1 MLMLTSKVQN
11 LMSLENHIFLQIS
24 IHEDSLL
31 FLEDFLEHLSLLFQ
45 ISLFTATV
53 CFERFPCFLVD
64 SLSAVPHFM
73 IPGIRTACFRYFDED
88 SLPPSDFLEDLLQAD
103 PVFLIYLNAS
113 ILTVCCSRFPWMFT
127 SSPKSFLFPERLT
140 TCSKCSKSESEEV
153 KVAADTFLW
162 TYLYRVPDISINL

>member
-1 MLMLTSKVQN
+1 
-11 LMSLENHIFLQIS
+11 MSLENHIFLQIF

-31 FLEDFLEHLSLLFQ
+31 FFQISLKIFLSLLFQ
-45 ISLFTATV
+45 ISCLLEYSLSPLKDFLVSLWICCLLFHISWLLEYLLPVSDISMRIHYLLQISWKIYCLLLQISLFTW
-53 CFERFPCFLVD
+53 
-64 SLSAVPHFM
+64 
-73 IPGIRTACFRYFDED
+73 
-88 SLPPSDFLEDLLQAD
+88 
-103 PVFLIYLNAS
+103 

-127 SSPKSFLFPERLT
+127 SSPKSFFFPERLT

>member
-1 MLMLTSKVQN
+1 MLISKVQN

-113 ILTVCCSRFPWMFT
+113 ILTVCCSRFP
-127 SSPKSFLFPERLT
+127 
-140 TCSKCSKSESEEV
+140 
-153 KVAADTFLW
+153 
-162 TYLYRVPDISINL
+162 

>member
-1 MLMLTSKVQN
+1 MSKVQN
-11 LMSLENHIFLQIS
+11 LMSLENQTLLQIF
-24 IHEDSLL
+24 IHDLY
-31 FLEDFLEHLSLLFQ
+31 LLFQ
-45 ISLFTATV
+45 ISLFTWILTV
-53 CFERFPCFLVD
+53 CFERFHCFLVD

-73 IPGIRTACFRYFDED
+73 IPWNLLPVSDISMRIHYPLQI
-88 SLPPSDFLEDLLQAD
+88 SLKIYCLLLQISL
-103 PVFLIYLNAS
+103 FTW